1 MWRDPRGEN
10 LLPPANSH
18 VSEPS
23 WKWVL
28 SPQSTGPSP
37 MREPKPDLPAKPFL
51 DSWPSET
58 MLDNKCVYD
67 LKPLNWA
74 NWLCSRRLKTQGCY
88 RKARVINYVK
98 CCKELHVKQKGGSQ
112 IRNGSVCQGR
122 WEQRESRH
130 FSWEAPLRREGA
142 EKWGS
147 NLAVGQEDS
156 LSSKTLEDEE
166 GLGCRANGDGWL
178 VTGGKQRRR
187 CKGRQHFMSG

>member
-1 MWRDPRGEN
+1 
-10 LLPPANSH
+10 
-18 VSEPS
+18 
-23 WKWVL
+23 
-28 SPQSTGPSP
+28 
-37 MREPKPDLPAKPFL
+37 MREPKPDLPAKSFL

-112 IRNGSVCQGR
+112 IRNGSVCQER

-130 FSWEAPLRREGA
+130 FSWEAPLGREGG

-147 NLAVGQEDS
+147 ILAVGQEDS

-166 GLGCRANGDGWL
+166 GLGCRANGDGWP
-178 VTGGKQRRR
+178 VTEGKQRQQ
-187 CKGRQHFMSG
+187 CKSRQHFMSG